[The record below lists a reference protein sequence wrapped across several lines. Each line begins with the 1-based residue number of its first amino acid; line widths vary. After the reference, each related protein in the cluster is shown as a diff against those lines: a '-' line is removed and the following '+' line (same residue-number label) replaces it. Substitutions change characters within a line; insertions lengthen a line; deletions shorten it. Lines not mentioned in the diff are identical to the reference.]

1 MYMYD
6 KREIYD
12 INDAN
17 LFLAVWY
24 FQKYKFTKNKA
35 KRYIYQLFSSYSFQI
50 YFSNMGIVIVTK
62 RFRDFLL
69 YNSLY
74 NIYIHTGHSRK
85 GFGRCLLSCLCA
97 EG

>member
-35 KRYIYQLFSSYSFQI
+35 KRYIYQLFSSFQI

-62 RFRDFLL
+62 RFCDFLL
-69 YNSLY
+69 YN
-74 NIYIHTGHSRK
+74 YI
-85 GFGRCLLSCLCA
+85 
-97 EG
+97 